1 MVTSA
6 ADKNSN
12 IIFGSV
18 IDESLE
24 DEVRVTV
31 IATGFDGAAAPQRHA
46 PDQRPPRR
54 RLRRPDTP
62 RARDRGRR
70 HRHPRVPEVIRAP
83 GYLAIVV
90 ALFLVGCGGG
100 EDGGSED
107 LAKGKVFEVA
117 ELQSCLRKA
126 RFTIQPR
133 DTESG
138 IDFSARSRSGL
149 VNVDIGVERG
159 PEDAV
164 AREEAWRK
172 LAEQA
177 EVEDIDAYYFRYG
190 NVVVAYEQVPSD
202 SDRAPVERCL
212 S

>member
-1 MVTSA
+1 LLVVLSLA
-6 ADKNSN
+6 A
-12 IIFGSV
+12 
-18 IDESLE
+18 
-24 DEVRVTV
+24 
-31 IATGFDGAAAPQRHA
+31 
-46 PDQRPPRR
+46 
-54 RLRRPDTP
+54 
-62 RARDRGRR
+62 
-70 HRHPRVPEVIRAP
+70 
-83 GYLAIVV
+83 
-90 ALFLVGCGGG
+90 CGGG

-107 LAKGKVFEVA
+107 LAKGKVFEEA

-149 VNVDIGVERG
+149 VNVDVGVERG
-159 PEDAV
+159 PEEA
-164 AREEAWRK
+164 ATREEAWRK

-177 EVEDIDAYYFRYG
+177 EVENIDDYFFRYG
-190 NVVVAYEQVPSD
+190 NVVVAYEQVPSE